1 MNRNTTIS
9 IQRAEFIINGRP
21 TYDGRTYGGMQIEGL
36 LLNSRMVH
44 GIFDDLNPKTRSLWN
59 YPDGPWNAERNT
71 REFVAAMSEWR
82 DYGLLSFTLNLQGGS
97 PHGYSDGDQ
106 QPWINSAF
114 DAAGDLRPDY
124 MARLRLILDRAD
136 ELGMA
141 PILGLFYFGQDQRLA
156 DEEAVLRACDRT
168 TDWIL
173 DAGYGNVLV
182 EINNQADV
190 ADLGV
195 PHLCYHH
202 DILRPA
208 RVHELIQRVQER
220 SQGRVAG
227 PVGRLLVSTSFCGM
241 PSETVIKVADFI
253 LLHANDLQDPNEVR
267 RLVDRCRMSRAYR
280 GQPMVFNEDD
290 HTDFAGSD
298 NNMLAAISRHASWGF
313 FDYRRKD
320 EEFGEGYQSMPTDW
334 GVNTERKQA
343 FFGLTRRI
351 TGGR

>member
-9 IQRAEFIINGRP
+9 IQRADFILSGRP

-44 GIFDDLNPKTRSLWN
+44 GVFDDLNPKTRSLWD

-156 DEEAVLRACDRT
+156 DEEAVLRA
-168 TDWIL
+168 
-173 DAGYGNVLV
+173 
-182 EINNQADV
+182 
-190 ADLGV
+190 
-195 PHLCYHH
+195 
-202 DILRPA
+202 
-208 RVHELIQRVQER
+208 
-220 SQGRVAG
+220 
-227 PVGRLLVSTSFCGM
+227 
-241 PSETVIKVADFI
+241 
-253 LLHANDLQDPNEVR
+253 
-267 RLVDRCRMSRAYR
+267 
-280 GQPMVFNEDD
+280 
-290 HTDFAGSD
+290 
-298 NNMLAAISRHASWGF
+298 
-313 FDYRRKD
+313 
-320 EEFGEGYQSMPTDW
+320 
-334 GVNTERKQA
+334 
-343 FFGLTRRI
+343 
-351 TGGR
+351 